1 MSRADDFLWRVRA
14 VPQQADCGSAMVRLN
29 AANAEVAAD
38 QGDVDRLNA
47 QMASIRSLRRST
59 HSQVDRL

>member
-1 MSRADDFLWRVRA
+1 MSRADVFLWRVRA
-14 VPQQADCGSAMVRLN
+14 VPQQADYGSAIMARLN

-47 QMASIRSLRRST
+47 
-59 HSQVDRL
+59 